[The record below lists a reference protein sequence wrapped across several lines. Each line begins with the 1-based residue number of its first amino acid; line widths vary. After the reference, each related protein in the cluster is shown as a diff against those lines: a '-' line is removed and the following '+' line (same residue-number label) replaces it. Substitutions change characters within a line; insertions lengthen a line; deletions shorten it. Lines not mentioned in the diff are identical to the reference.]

1 MREAAFSP
9 LPRHVTGAARIL
21 LQMEGGVVL
30 AGAAAAFAQLGGSWT
45 LFAVLFLTPDLSM
58 LGYLAGPRVGAVG
71 YNAGHSY
78 LGPAALAA
86 FGAAQGQT
94 LLLQLAAIW
103 VAHVGFDRMLGY
115 GLKSAAGFGFT
126 HLGVKGRAARQ
137 TAAV

>member
-1 MREAAFSP
+1 MRDPASFP
-9 LPRHVTGAARIL
+9 LPGHVTGAARIL
-21 LQMEGGVVL
+21 LQLEGGVVL
-30 AGAAAAFAQLGGSWT
+30 AGAAAAFSQLGGSWT

>member
-115 GLKSAAGFGFT
+115 GLKYNRAFGYT
-126 HLGVKGRAARQ
+126 HLGRIGAARQ
-137 TAAV
+137 DLSRV